1 MGFSSISNAAQIVLT
16 KCFKIQSFW
25 GKIPKISYATPRG
38 QWKHIQKVILF
49 KQGRV
54 CVYAYLIVNNLYIMY
69 VERELGLELGLGLGF
84 LYIYVN
90 I

>member
-54 CVYAYLIVNNLYIMY
+54 CVYAYLIVNDLYIMY
-69 VERELGLELGLGLGF
+69 VERELGLELGLGF